1 MNSDINNIFFLSPK
15 GQDKKKMIVIRHIN
29 SLIKP
34 GDIIGN
40 GRVEARP
47 E

>member
-29 SLIKP
+29 SLIKL
-34 GDIIGN
+34 GKHIGN
-40 GRVEARP
+40 GRVEARL